1 MSIQSISIWKFHMD
15 FPYPYGLWIESLVV
29 LTESVAGARA
39 GNADT
44 RETVVLVV
52 PIIEGMAGPAVR

>member
-29 LTESVAGARA
+29 VVG
-39 GNADT
+39 
-44 RETVVLVV
+44 VVLVV
-52 PIIEGMAGPAVR
+52 IVGVVMATVVIW